1 MDISGLNAAYAEYSK
16 QLDPAS
22 DKLKNKISGKDYA
35 NATDEEL
42 MEACK
47 EFEAYFVEMMFK
59 EMMKTIPESEG
70 SSGSTSNM
78 LDYYK
83 DQMIQNIAAD
93 STEQNSLGL
102 AQMLYEQM
110 RRNYGLGE

>member
-1 MDISGLNAAYAEYSK
+1 MDIPGLNPPYAEYSK

-59 EMMKTIPESEG
+59 EMMKTVPESELT
-70 SSGSTSNM
+70 SGANST
-78 LDYYK
+78 LVDYYK
-83 DQMIQNIAAD
+83 DELVKDIAKE
-93 STEQNSLGL
+93 STNQGNLGL
-102 AQMLYEQM
+102 AQTLYEQM
-110 RRNYGLGE
+110 KRNYDI

>member
-16 QLDPAS
+16 QLDTSS
-22 DKLKNKISGKDYA
+22 DKLKNKIAGKDYA

-59 EMMKTIPESEG
+59 EMMKTVPESELT
-70 SSGSTSNM
+70 SGANST
-78 LDYYK
+78 LVDYYK
-83 DQMIQNIAAD
+83 DELVKDIAKE
-93 STEQNSLGL
+93 STNQGNLGL
-102 AQMLYEQM
+102 AQTLYEQM
-110 RRNYGLGE
+110 KRNYDI

>member
-16 QLDPAS
+16 QLNTSS

-59 EMMKTIPESEG
+59 EMMKTVPESELT
-70 SSGSTSNM
+70 SGANST
-78 LDYYK
+78 LVDYYK
-83 DQMIQNIAAD
+83 DELVKDIAKE
-93 STEQNSLGL
+93 STNQGNLGL
-102 AQMLYEQM
+102 AQTLYEQM
-110 RRNYGLGE
+110 KRNYDI

>member
-1 MDISGLNAAYAEYSK
+1 MDISGLNAAYTEYSK

-22 DKLKNKISGKDYA
+22 DKLKNKISGTDYA

-59 EMMKTIPESEG
+59 EMMKTVPESELT
-70 SSGSTSNM
+70 SGANST
-78 LDYYK
+78 LVDYYK
-83 DQMIQNIAAD
+83 DELVKDIAKE
-93 STEQNSLGL
+93 STNQGNLGL
-102 AQMLYEQM
+102 AQTLYEQM
-110 RRNYGLGE
+110 KRNYDI